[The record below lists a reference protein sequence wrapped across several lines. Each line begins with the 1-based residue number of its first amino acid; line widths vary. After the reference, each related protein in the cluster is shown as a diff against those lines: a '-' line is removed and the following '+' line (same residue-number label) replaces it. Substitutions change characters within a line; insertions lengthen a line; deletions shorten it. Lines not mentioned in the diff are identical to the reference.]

1 MSKHQTITF
10 LGRVIDQKKQAPISR
25 AKVLLT
31 YAGNSVITYTDL
43 EGIYRL
49 TINFNNSNSL
59 QAQLSIQANGYKNYN
74 SSIKLSSKQ
83 KDLGDVRLVEPNSN
97 LSSSSN
103 IISSS
108 SSSSNSNSSNKS
120 SSDSS
125 SSSSSSNK
133 LNTSSN
139 SQSQSQENSFVPLPI
154 IIAIMMVIFLIMA
167 IAFKPSPQKNPV
179 NRRNTLSV
187 LVPTLREAAGASM
200 CFNIF

>member
-97 LSSSSN
+97 LNSSSN
-103 IISSS
+103 IVSS
-108 SSSSNSNSSNKS
+108 
-120 SSDSS
+120 SS

-133 LNTSSN
+133 SSPTSSSSTSNKLSTN
-139 SQSQSQENSFVPLPI
+139 SNTQPQENSFVPLPI
-154 IIAIMMVIFLIMA
+154 IIAIMMMMFLIMA
-167 IAFKPSPQKNPV
+167 ITLKNPPQKNPT
-179 NRRNTLSV
+179 NRRNTV
-187 LVPTLREAAGASM
+187 
-200 CFNIF
+200 NYIY

>member
-49 TINFNNSNSL
+49 TINFNNSNYL

-74 SSIKLSSKQ
+74 SSIKLSSQQ
-83 KDLGDVRLVEPNSN
+83 KDLGDVRLVDHNSN

-103 IISSS
+103 IKSSS
-108 SSSSNSNSSNKS
+108 SSSTKL
-120 SSDSS
+120 SS
-125 SSSSSSNK
+125 SSSATNK
-133 LNTSSN
+133 LSTSTS
-139 SQSQSQENSFVPLPI
+139 SQSQENSFIPLPI
-154 IIAIMMVIFLIMA
+154 IIAIMMVMFLMIA
-167 IAFKPSPQKNPV
+167 IALKNSPQNIPE
-179 NRRNTLSV
+179 NRRNRVSY
-187 LVPTLREAAGASM
+187 
-200 CFNIF
+200 IY

>member
-49 TINFNNSNSL
+49 TINFNNSNYL

-74 SSIKLSSKQ
+74 SSVKLSPKQ
-83 KDLGDVRLVEPNSN
+83 KDLGDVRLVEPNSS

-103 IISSS
+103 I
-108 SSSSNSNSSNKS
+108 KS
-120 SSDSS
+120 SY
-125 SSSSSSNK
+125 SSSSSNK
-133 LNTSSN
+133 LSTSS
-139 SQSQSQENSFVPLPI
+139 SSQSQENSFVPLPI
-154 IIAIMMVIFLIMA
+154 IIALMMVMFLMMA

>member
-31 YAGNSVITYTDL
+31 YPGNSVITYTDL

-49 TINFNNSNSL
+49 TINFNNNDSL

-74 SSIKLSSKQ
+74 SSIKLSPKQ

-103 IISSS
+103 IKSSSSSSS

-125 SSSSSSNK
+125 YSLASSNK
-133 LNTSSN
+133 SSTN
-139 SQSQSQENSFVPLPI
+139 SSSQSQSQDNNFVPLPI
-154 IIAIMMVIFLIMA
+154 IIAVMMMMFLMMA
-167 IAFKPSPQKNPV
+167 IALKPSPQKNPV

-187 LVPTLREAAGASM
+187 LVPW
-200 CFNIF
+200 CFNIL

>member
-25 AKVLLT
+25 AKILLT
-31 YAGNSVITYTDL
+31 YPGNSVITYTDL

-49 TINFNNSNSL
+49 TINFNNSDSL
-59 QAQLSIQANGYKNYN
+59 QSQLSIQANGYKNYN
-74 SSIKLSSKQ
+74 SSIKLSPKQ

-103 IISSS
+103 IKSSSSSSS

-125 SSSSSSNK
+125 SSSSLASSNK
-133 LNTSSN
+133 LSTNSS
-139 SQSQSQENSFVPLPI
+139 SQSQSQNNNFVPLPI
-154 IIAIMMVIFLIMA
+154 IIAVMMMMFLMMA

-187 LVPTLREAAGASM
+187 LVPTLRFDTE
-200 CFNIF
+200 